1 MQCAMMRLRG
11 LGLAAVLVVYCLV
24 VPVAVVRAED
34 PPAEKAAA
42 EAHAA
47 GDHAAGDHADGHAGA
62 EHKERSPI
70 EWKSDL
76 ALFTL
81 ITFLA
86 FLFVLKK
93 LAWRPMIEGLDKR
106 EAKIFGALSE
116 AEVSR
121 QKAAK
126 LLEQHQQKLEKVQDQ
141 VREILA
147 EARRDAEAT
156 KNDIIATAQKE
167 AEATRKRAI
176 VDIERARDAALDDL
190 FDHMEKAVGQATQ
203 TVVGRSLTGADHDR
217 LIRESLAEFTKQ
229 RG

>member
-1 MQCAMMRLRG
+1 MQCAMMRFRG
-11 LGLAAVLVVYCLV
+11 LGLAAMLAVYCLV
-24 VPVAVVRAED
+24 VPVGVVRAED

-47 GDHAAGDHADGHAGA
+47 GDHAAGGHAGG
-62 EHKERSPI
+62 EHKEPTPFD

-76 ALFTL
+76 PLFTL

-93 LAWRPMIEGLDKR
+93 IAWKPMIEGLDKR

-126 LLEQHQQKLEKVQDQ
+126 LLEQHQQKLDKVQDQ

-147 EARRDAEAT
+147 EARRDAETT

>member
-1 MQCAMMRLRG
+1 M
-11 LGLAAVLVVYCLV
+11 LAVYCLV
-24 VPVAVVRAED
+24 VPVGVVRAED

-47 GDHAAGDHADGHAGA
+47 GDHAAGGHAGG
-62 EHKERSPI
+62 EHKEPTPFD

-76 ALFTL
+76 PLFTL

-93 LAWRPMIEGLDKR
+93 IAWKPMIEGLDKR

-126 LLEQHQQKLEKVQDQ
+126 LLEQHQQKLDKVQDQ

-147 EARRDAEAT
+147 EARRDAETT

>member
-1 MQCAMMRLRG
+1 MQRAKTTLSS
-11 LGLAAVLVVYCLV
+11 LGLAILLAILWI
-24 VPVAVVRAED
+24 PVAPGLTLAAD
-34 PPAEKAAA
+34 PPAEGAAA
-42 EAHAA
+42 AA
-47 GDHAAGDHADGHAGA
+47 GEVHPDPAHPGGPHNE
-62 EHKERSPI
+62 EHGKDRSPI
-70 EWKSDL
+70 EWKTDL

-81 ITFLA
+81 VTFLA

-93 LAWRPMIEGLDKR
+93 LAWKPLIEGLDKR

-126 LLEQHQQKLEKVQDQ
+126 LLADHQAKLDKVQDQ

-147 EARRDAEAT
+147 EARRDAETT
-156 KNDIIATAQKE
+156 KNDIIATAQRE
-167 AEATRKRAI
+167 AETPRNRATI
-176 VDIERARDAALDDL
+176 DIERARDAALDEL
-190 FDHMEKAVGQATQ
+190 FDHMEKAVGQASE

-217 LIRESLAEFTKQ
+217 LIRESLAEFTKR

>member
-1 MQCAMMRLRG
+1 M
-11 LGLAAVLVVYCLV
+11 LAVYCLV
-24 VPVAVVRAED
+24 VPVGVVRAED

-47 GDHAAGDHADGHAGA
+47 GDHAAGGHAGG
-62 EHKERSPI
+62 EHKEPTPFD

-76 ALFTL
+76 PLFTL

-93 LAWRPMIEGLDKR
+93 LAWKPMIEGLDKR

-126 LLEQHQQKLEKVQDQ
+126 LLEQHQQKLDKVQDQ

-147 EARRDAEAT
+147 EARRDAETT

>member
-1 MQCAMMRLRG
+1 MQGCEAMRSAMMRLCG
-11 LGLAAVLVVYCLV
+11 LGLAAVLAISCLLI
-24 VPVAVVRAED
+24 PASVVRAAD
-34 PPAEKAAA
+34 PPAKEAAA
-42 EAHAA
+42 AA
-47 GDHAAGDHADGHAGA
+47 DHPADHAEEDHKKNPFD
-62 EHKERSPI
+62 PI
-70 EWKSDL
+70 TWKTDL

-81 ITFLA
+81 ITFLL

-93 LAWRPMIEGLDKR
+93 LAWKPLIEGLDKR

-116 AEVSR
+116 AEVAR
-121 QKAAK
+121 QKATK
-126 LLEQHQQKLEKVQDQ
+126 LLEEHQSKLDKVQDQ

-147 EARRDAEAT
+147 EARRDAETT
-156 KNDIIATAQKE
+156 KTDIIATAQKE

-203 TVVGRSLTGADHDR
+203 TVVGRSLSGADHDR
-217 LIRESLAEFTKQ
+217 LIRESLAEFTKR

>member
-1 MQCAMMRLRG
+1 M
-11 LGLAAVLVVYCLV
+11 LAVYCLV
-24 VPVAVVRAED
+24 VPVGVVRAED

-47 GDHAAGDHADGHAGA
+47 GDHAAGGHAGG
-62 EHKERSPI
+62 EHKEPTPFD

-76 ALFTL
+76 PLFTL

-93 LAWRPMIEGLDKR
+93 IAWKPMIEGLDKR

-126 LLEQHQQKLEKVQDQ
+126 LLEQHQQKLDKVQDQ

-147 EARRDAEAT
+147 EARRDAETT

-217 LIRESLAEFTKQ
+217 LIRESLAEFTNQ